1 MPRIKRWFPVSQD
14 INADPEVWAM
24 RHQIG
29 EKSLSIWLEFLS
41 IADRNQGELPGDSE
55 ELLRLVSGR
64 CQAAVRTVRA
74 VYQFALSRMWLTS
87 DLPLKVTKWGKYHV
101 SRGDKKNTTT
111 SLPSEPS
118 EPSEPIKKIHKNVS
132 PPRHTETVW
141 PAEDQWLCDL
151 LKSQW
156 FLANTN
162 GQLFDYS
169 LWEDV
174 SKEINGV
181 DRAFIEPEFAKMS
194 AWLRENPNRRP
205 TAKGCKR
212 FVRTWL
218 ERARS
223 QQRRFSVVK

>member
-141 PAEDQWLCDL
+141 PAEDQWLSSKHQRSAFRLFVVGGCIERN
-151 LKSQW
+151 QW
-156 FLANTN
+156 S
-162 GQLFDYS
+162 GSGIY
-169 LWEDV
+169 
-174 SKEINGV
+174 
-181 DRAFIEPEFAKMS
+181 
-194 AWLRENPNRRP
+194 
-205 TAKGCKR
+205 
-212 FVRTWL
+212 RT
-218 ERARS
+218 
-223 QQRRFSVVK
+223 